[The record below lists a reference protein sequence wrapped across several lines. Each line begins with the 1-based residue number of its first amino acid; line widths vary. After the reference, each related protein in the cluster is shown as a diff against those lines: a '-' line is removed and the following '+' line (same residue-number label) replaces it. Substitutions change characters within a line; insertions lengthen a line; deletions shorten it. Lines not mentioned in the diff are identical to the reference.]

1 METENK
7 TDEVRSALTQ
17 FRFLKGSLWLIIGWP
32 AACMLVA
39 AAVWM
44 LSLSRLETEQDR
56 SRAQAFRDAR
66 SLANSYAEQLSR
78 SADQL
83 DQITLTLA
91 YYWKKSNGTLRLEDQ
106 ASQGLYPS
114 TNNFSLGIVDKHGK
128 VLTGLL
134 KRSANV
140 DLSDRTY
147 FRAHRD
153 GKVSGLQITRIDH
166 GRIVGKPIVIF
177 SRALTDS
184 QGRFDGIVYAG
195 VAPEFLASFYEKASE
210 GSNDVLAVLNDKGD
224 IIAMK
229 TGKNIRQYSRLST
242 SPAVFQRSQG
252 VHVAPAE
259 RFLDR
264 RSRIVAW
271 QKLEKYAFVSVVA
284 MAEEDVYA
292 TYEALRRD
300 YMSLAAGG
308 VFLLALIGIVGS
320 IFIGRLAWRKHQTA
334 IITDTYRLAT
344 EGAQEGFFMARAL
357 YGSDRQITDF
367 VVENCNERG
376 AQMLGLDK
384 EQLLEVRFSRLYSGK
399 MQDRVMQVYRDA
411 MHKGFHQDEFRMQ
424 VNGGHFWVHRR
435 LVRSGDGI
443 AITMRDITQGK
454 EHERTLSDLANRDA
468 LTQLPN
474 RYWLSQHLPR
484 LLEEAGRQQA
494 SLAVL
499 YLDLDNF
506 KDVNNSMGHSAG
518 DDILKQAGQRM
529 LSVLRTGDHVVR
541 LGGDEFTIVL
551 GQAQTRQDAAD
562 VAARILSLLS
572 VPFRVTGG
580 FEYTMQASV
589 GASLFPQDG
598 KTMEALLKHAD
609 TAMYVAK
616 NNGKGHCAF
625 YTPEQT
631 ERIVNRIGAEHAL
644 RHAID
649 NREFLLHYQ
658 PRVNAATGEL
668 TSMEAL
674 VRWAHPLRG
683 MVSPGEFIPL
693 AEETGL
699 IVQIGEIV
707 IDQACAQI
715 AAWQNQQLQA
725 VPVSVNVSPKQF
737 AHADLKSV
745 LMSSLA
751 RHGVAPELLELEI
764 TESCMLQDSQKVA
777 QDIDAIKS
785 CGIRVAVDD
794 FGTGYSSLAQLQRLD
809 LDVLKVDQA
818 FTRELANGET
828 GEAFFMTIVSMAHI
842 LGMHVV
848 AEGVETT
855 EQLQVLQAL
864 GCNEVQG
871 YLISRPVPAGEAT
884 HFLVRRKLFRHLQYE
899 EPAGTPAQ
907 LS

>member
-17 FRFLKGSLWLIIGWP
+17 LRFLKSSLWLIIGWP
-32 AACMLVA
+32 VACMALA

-44 LSLSRLETEQDR
+44 LSLSRVQAEKDN
-56 SRAQAFRDAR
+56 SREQAFRDAR
-66 SLANSYAEQLSR
+66 SLASSYAEQLSR
-78 SADQL
+78 SADHL
-83 DQITLTLA
+83 DQITLTLS
-91 YYWKKSNGTLRLEDQ
+91 YYWKQSGGKLRLEEQ
-106 ASQGLYPS
+106 AGQGLYPVS
-114 TNNFSLGIVDKHGK
+114 DDFSLGVVDKHGK
-128 VLTGLL
+128 VVTGLL
-134 KRSANV
+134 KRPGNV
-140 DLSDRTY
+140 DLSDRPY
-147 FRAHRD
+147 FLAHKN
-153 GKVSGLQITRIDH
+153 GQATGLQISRIEH

-195 VAPEFLASFYEKASE
+195 VAPAFLASFYEKASE

-224 IIAMK
+224 IIALK
-229 TGKNIRQYSRLST
+229 AGKNLRQYSRLST
-242 SPAVFQRSQG
+242 APAVFKRAQG
-252 VHVAPAE
+252 TEVAPAE
-259 RFLDR
+259 RFVDG

-271 QKLEKYAFVSVVA
+271 QKLEKYSFVSVVA

-300 YMSLAAGG
+300 YMGLAAGG
-308 VFLLALIGIVGS
+308 VALLGLLGIMGS
-320 IFIGRLAWRKHQTA
+320 IFFGRLAWRKHQTA
-334 IITDTYRLAT
+334 VITDTYRLAT

-357 YGSDRQITDF
+357 YGNDHRITDF

-376 AQMLGLDK
+376 ARMLGLDK
-384 EQLLEVRFSRLYSGK
+384 HRVLEMRFSQLYSGK
-399 MQDRVMQVYRDA
+399 MGDRVMQVYRDA
-411 MHKGFHQDEFRMQ
+411 MQKGFHQDEFRMPINGTQ
-424 VNGGHFWVHRR
+424 VWVHRR

-443 AITMRDITQGK
+443 AITMRDITQSK
-454 EHERTLSDLANRDA
+454 QHERTLNDLANRDA

-474 RYWLSQHLPR
+474 RHWLSQHLP
-484 LLEEAGRQQA
+484 LLLRQAEQQQA

-518 DDILKQAGQRM
+518 DDILRQAGQRM
-529 LSVLRTGDHVVR
+529 LSVLRPGDHVVR

-551 GQAQTRQDAAD
+551 GRVPTREDASNA
-562 VAARILSLLS
+562 AARILRLLS
-572 VPFRVTGG
+572 VPFQVTGG
-580 FEYTMQASV
+580 FEYTMQASAGV
-589 GASLFPQDG
+589 SLFPEDG
-598 KTMEALLKHAD
+598 TTMEALLKHAD

-616 NNGKGHCAF
+616 NNGKGHFAF
-625 YTPEQT
+625 YTREQT

-644 RHAID
+644 RHAIE

-658 PRVNAATGEL
+658 PRVNATTGEL

-674 VRWAHPLRG
+674 VRWMHPERG

-707 IDQACAQI
+707 IDRACAQI
-715 AAWQNQQLQA
+715 AAWQRQQLQA

-745 LMSSLA
+745 LMSSLD
-751 RHGVAPELLELEI
+751 RHGVAPSLLELEI

-777 QDIDAIKS
+777 EDINAIKS

-818 FTRELANGET
+818 FTRELAKGET

-848 AEGVETT
+848 AEGVETA

-871 YLISRPVPAGEAT
+871 YLVSRPVPAGEAT
-884 HFLVRRKLFRHLQYE
+884 HFLVRRRLFRHMTQEVQADGLVL
-899 EPAGTPAQ
+899 PA
-907 LS
+907 

>member
-1 METENK
+1 VETGNK

-17 FRFLKGSLWLIIGWP
+17 LRFLKSSLWLIIGWP
-32 AACMLVA
+32 LACILVA

-44 LSLSRLETEQDR
+44 LAVSRLEAERDS
-56 SRAQAFRDAR
+56 SREQAFHDAR

-78 SADQL
+78 SADHL

-91 YYWKKSNGTLRLEDQ
+91 YYWKKSNGTLRLEEQ
-106 ASQGLYPS
+106 ATQGLYPA
-114 TNNFSLGIVDKHGK
+114 TDNFLLGIVDRHGK
-128 VLTGLL
+128 IITGLL
-134 KRSANV
+134 KRSRNV
-140 DLSDRTY
+140 DLSDRPY
-147 FRAHRD
+147 FQAHKN
-153 GKVSGLQITRIDH
+153 GAVSGLQVTRVERSRIT
-166 GRIVGKPIVIF
+166 GKPIVIF

-184 QGRFDGIVYAG
+184 EGRFDGIVYAG
-195 VAPEFLASFYEKASE
+195 VAPEFLASFYDKASE

-224 IIAMK
+224 IIALK
-229 TGKNIRQYSRLST
+229 TGRNIRQYSRLST
-242 SPAVFQRSQG
+242 SPAVFLRSQG
-252 VHVAPAE
+252 VEVAPAE
-259 RFLDR
+259 RFLDG

-284 MAEEDVYA
+284 MAEEDVYV

-300 YMSLAAGG
+300 YMGLAAGG

-320 IFIGRLAWRKHQTA
+320 LFIGRLAWRKHQTA
-334 IITDTYRLAT
+334 VITDTYRLAT

-357 YGSDRQITDF
+357 YGSDQRITDF

-376 AQMLGLDK
+376 ARMIGLDK
-384 EQLLEVRFSRLYSGK
+384 DQLLEVRFSQLYSGK
-399 MQDRVMQVYRDA
+399 MKDRVMQVYREA
-411 MHKGFHQDEFRMQ
+411 MQKGFHQDEFRMQ
-424 VNGGHFWVHRR
+424 VNGSEVWVHRR

-443 AITMRDITQGK
+443 AITMRDITDSK
-454 EHERTLSDLANRDA
+454 EHERRLSDLANRDA

-484 LLEEAGRQQA
+484 LLREAQQQQA
-494 SLAVL
+494 PLAVL

-506 KDVNNSMGHSAG
+506 KDVNNTMGHSAG
-518 DDILKQAGQRM
+518 DDILRQTGQRM
-529 LSVLRTGDHVVR
+529 LSVLRPGDHVVR

-551 GQAQTRQDAAD
+551 GQVQSRQDAAD
-562 VAARILSLLS
+562 AATRILNLLS

-589 GASLFPQDG
+589 GVSLFPDDG
-598 KTMEALLKHAD
+598 TTMEALLKHAD

-616 NNGKGHCAF
+616 NNGKGHFTF
-625 YTPEQT
+625 YTREQT

-644 RHAID
+644 RHAIE

-668 TSMEAL
+668 ISMEAL
-674 VRWAHPLRG
+674 VRWNHRERG
-683 MVSPGEFIPL
+683 MVPPGEFIPL

-699 IVQIGEIV
+699 IVQIGELV

-715 AAWQNQQLQA
+715 AAWQRQHLQA
-725 VPVSVNVSPKQF
+725 VPISVNVSPKQF

-751 RHGVAPELLELEI
+751 RHGVAPALLELEI
-764 TESCMLQDSQKVA
+764 TESCMLQDSHKVA

-842 LGMHVV
+842 LGMQVV
-848 AEGVETT
+848 AEGVETE

-884 HFLVRRKLFRHLQYE
+884 NFLVRRRLFRHLERDEQPGTLAQ
-899 EPAGTPAQ
+899 PA
-907 LS
+907 